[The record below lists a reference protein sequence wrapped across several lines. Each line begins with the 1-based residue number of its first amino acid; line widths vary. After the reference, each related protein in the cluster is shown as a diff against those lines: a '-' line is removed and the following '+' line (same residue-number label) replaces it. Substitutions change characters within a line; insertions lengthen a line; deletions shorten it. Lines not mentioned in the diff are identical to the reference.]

1 MNNIKTK
8 ILWYWISWGLIFITV
23 LSKTLLAQHSISF
36 SGIIICLLYWVF
48 IIVVYIKEYNGLRDA
63 VLRRFPNVYDEI
75 FNKSQGYKDKF
86 VKLDNWGV
94 NPITREMYDED
105 LNIKNRILKL
115 NELDFFKN
123 IVFVCVIIIFVM
135 TAIKFR

>member
-23 LSKTLLAQHSISF
+23 LLKTLLAQHSISF
-36 SGIIICLLYWVF
+36 LWIIICLLYWAF
-48 IIVVYIKEYNGLRDA
+48 IIIVYIKEYNGLKDA
-63 VLRRFPNVYDEI
+63 VLRRFPNVYDEF
-75 FNKSQGYKDKF
+75 FNKTQSYKDKF
-86 VKLDNWGV
+86 VKLDNWDA
-94 NPITREMYDED
+94 NPITQEMCNED

-115 NELDFFKN
+115 SELDFLKN
-123 IVFVCVIIIFVM
+123 IVFVCIIIIFII